1 MRRDPALQFILLL
14 ALGLRLSYLLQAN
27 ATPLFEV
34 LLLDSEFYDRQA
46 RALLAGQGW
55 GEGVFFMNPLYPYFL
70 ALIYWVG
77 GPSWWMVGAA
87 QALLGALNC
96 GLIFALGRMAW
107 GRREGLVGA
116 GLAAFY
122 GVFIFYDGA
131 LLTATPILFFNLAA
145 LCSLLRWRESNRVAW
160 LWGAGICLGLS
171 ALARP
176 LVLLFAALLGGWF
189 GAQRRLRA
197 WGVVCLG
204 CGLVLAP
211 AMARNG
217 LVGGEFAL
225 TTSSAGMNFYVGNNP
240 QATGIYAQA
249 EFVPSAEP
257 DQEREG
263 FLREARQRTGQALT
277 AGQASGFWLAEGLRF
292 IRGQP
297 GEYLRLLGRKCYLF
311 WNDVE
316 SQNNLSYYLARDWV
330 PLLRCCALDWGLVAP
345 LALAAWGALFNNRRE
360 TLFEWYTAA
369 YLLGCLLFFV
379 SSEYRLP
386 VVPVLLLWAGR
397 GLLWARGQW
406 RLRDWRK
413 LGGLALVVLVLGAG
427 INHADDL
434 VRRLKSRRV
443 DYYNFGMLYER
454 RGEYRRAEELVRQA
468 LAIDPQFAPGLQAL
482 ARLQQRQELE
492 HLLRPLPESVAP
504 QGGDR

>member
-1 MRRDPALQFILLL
+1 MWRDPALRRILLL
-14 ALGLRLSYLLQAN
+14 ALLLRLSYVLQASS
-27 ATPLFEV
+27 TPLFEV

-46 RALLAGQGW
+46 KALVAGQGW

-70 ALIYWVG
+70 ALIYWACEAR
-77 GPSWWMVGAA
+77 WWVVGAI
-87 QALLGALNC
+87 QAALGAINC
-96 GLIFALGRMAW
+96 GLIYALGLAAW

-116 GLAAFY
+116 GLAAVY

-145 LCSLLRWRESNRVAW
+145 LGSLLRWKEGGGRAW

-176 LVLLFAALLGGWF
+176 LVLLFVGLLGGWF
-189 GAQRRLRA
+189 WTQRRLRA
-197 WGVVCLG
+197 WGLVCLG
-204 CGLVLAP
+204 CGVVLGP
-211 AMARNG
+211 AVARNW
-217 LVGGEFAL
+217 LVGGEFVL

-240 QATGIYAQA
+240 LATGIYAQA

-263 FLREARQRTGQALT
+263 FLREAQRR
-277 AGQASGFWLAEGLRF
+277 AGQPLTPAQASRFWLAEGLGF
-292 IRGQP
+292 IRAEP
-297 GEYLRLLGRKCYLF
+297 GAYLGLLWRKFYLF

-330 PLLRCCALDWGLVAP
+330 PLLRFCALDWGLVAP
-345 LALAAWGALFNNRRE
+345 LALAAWGVLFRDRRE
-360 TLFEWYTAA
+360 ALLEWYATA

-386 VVPVLLLWAGR
+386 AVPLLLLYAGR
-397 GLLWARGQW
+397 GLLWAREQW
-406 RLRDWRK
+406 RLRAWRK
-413 LGGLALVVLVLGAG
+413 LGALALATLLLGGG
-427 INHADDL
+427 INHSDDL

-468 LAIDPQFAPGLQAL
+468 LAIDPQFGPGLQAL
-482 ARLQQRQELE
+482 ARLQQRRALE
-492 HLLRPLPESVAP
+492 KLLGP
-504 QGGDR
+504 QGGGP